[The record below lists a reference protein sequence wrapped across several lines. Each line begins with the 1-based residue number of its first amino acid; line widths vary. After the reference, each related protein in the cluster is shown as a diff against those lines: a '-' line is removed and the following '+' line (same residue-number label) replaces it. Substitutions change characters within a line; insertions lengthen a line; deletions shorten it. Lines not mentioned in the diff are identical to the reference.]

1 MYQEENG
8 PDDGGLMI
16 LSGSMPLYGQFF
28 EEHEADTPE
37 GGWSWRDS
45 YHFTN
50 PAHLQWFYDRG
61 CEWVKVEAEP
71 GDVILWDSRCIHYG
85 AAARG
90 DRPRVAT
97 CTWFAS
103 RLPPVRLARSS

>member
-1 MYQEENG
+1 MV
-8 PDDGGLMI
+8 
-16 LSGSMPLYGQFF
+16 LSGSMPLYAQFF
-28 EEHEADTPE
+28 EEHEADAPE

-61 CEWVKVEAEP
+61 CKWVKMEAEP

-90 DRPRVAT
+90 DRARVAT
-97 CTWFAS
+97 CT
-103 RLPPVRLARSS
+103 